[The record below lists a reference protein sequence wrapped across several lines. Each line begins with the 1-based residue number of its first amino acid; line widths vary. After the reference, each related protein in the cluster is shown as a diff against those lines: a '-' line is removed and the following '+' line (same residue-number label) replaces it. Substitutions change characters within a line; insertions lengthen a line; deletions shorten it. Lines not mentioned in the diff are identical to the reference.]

1 MADNEETTHDRKNR
15 ERDEQRQKERSNK
28 LKKSKYLENIIDRK
42 NVEIYNIYIQLKM
55 NIRIARELYK
65 LKPEHIDSGSLPVSI
80 YYKEKEYFYE
90 EGTFDKYRE
99 SIKLLKGINFDETA
113 VEDTDAELETN
124 KRKKLKLPEYIYD
137 NRDDNRGKQK
147 YIFDKEGILCDN
159 RGKPGFIEE
168 GINLMKHAPRP
179 RSEEGIS
186 LYDVLCEDLAYTLD
200 EDYKNDKQNS
210 YLKSLQKIAEEEE
223 EERKKDEEF
232 LGEKFLVL
240 GKEFLG
246 SESDRILFMDLL
258 DKQRKLF
265 DEEKKELT
273 DIELVEDLKNKFRI
287 VETLRSEK
295 VIDITTLPL
304 ASRILRDVM
313 KEGDYS
319 YLENPGSKD
328 IELYN
333 NLVYSTDLLST
344 ELYKPYFFFDKKIY
358 FFLVLLEPDSTK
370 NESNSTKY
378 SSHINNIIK
387 FTKNEEGTVI
397 EDDDLVRK
405 YKANKISINES
416 IRYLI
421 DNAPKSRE
429 GISLYDAINETINE
443 TGEAGAAA
451 EAAAE
456 GGGKRKSKGNSKKV
470 SKKPVVSQKKQSE
483 CKEILGKK
491 MKIYKMPDSRKEYVK
506 YKGELLHISDYKDL
520 MKQKAMV
527 KTKTKTKTKVTKETK
542 ATQQKAI
549 EKTKT
554 KTKETKETNVTKATQ
569 QKAIEKTKTK
579 TKTKTKETKA
589 TQQKAKSKA
598 KK

>member
-1 MADNEETTHDRKNR
+1 MADKEESNRDRLNR
-15 ERDEQRQKERSNK
+15 QRDEQRQRERSNE
-28 LKKSKYLENIIDRK
+28 LKKLKYLENIIDRK

-80 YYKEKEYFYE
+80 YYKGKKYIYKDKE
-90 EGTFDKYRE
+90 TFDNHLI
-99 SIKLLKGINFDETA
+99 SINLLKEILFDET
-113 VEDTDAELETN
+113 VEDTDSELETN
-124 KRKKLKLPEYIYD
+124 RRKKLTLPEYIYN
-137 NRDDNRGKQK
+137 NRDDNRGKPK
-147 YIFDKEGILCDN
+147 YTFDENGHMSDN

-168 GINLMKHAPRP
+168 GINLMKHAP

-200 EDYKNDKQNS
+200 EDYKNDEQNS

-232 LGEKFLVL
+232 LGEEFLVL

-246 SESDRILFMDLL
+246 VSDRILFMDLL

-265 DEEKKELT
+265 DEEKKKLT

-387 FTKNEEGTVI
+387 FTKN
-397 EDDDLVRK
+397 DDDLVRK
-405 YKANKISINES
+405 YEANKISINES

-429 GISLYDAINETINE
+429 GISLYDAINKTINE
-443 TGEAGAAA
+443 TGEAGA
-451 EAAAE
+451 AAAE
-456 GGGKRKSKGNSKKV
+456 GGGKRKSKGKSKKV
-470 SKKPVVSQKKQSE
+470 ANKPVVSQKKQSIY
-483 CKEILGKK
+483 KEIFGKQ

-527 KTKTKTKTKVTKETK
+527 KTKTKTKETK

-549 EKTKT
+549 AKTKT
-554 KTKETKETNVTKATQ
+554 KTKETNVTKVTR

-579 TKTKTKETKA
+579 TKTNVTKETKA
-589 TQQKAKSKA
+589 TQQKAKAKSKA